1 MVANGS
7 KATGSASSSG
17 SRPAS
22 RSGSRSD
29 RPRGKSRGAN
39 PLLDRSLPVPFDRIE
54 PAHVGPAVEETLT
67 WARRRIDEVAQAQG
81 VGADGGADAG
91 GAAVLAQLDAVG
103 DEVARTWAPVSHLAN
118 VDATPELREAHAR
131 ALPEIV
137 RFGSRLFQHEGVFAR
152 LRELEGSTA
161 RERMSPLEQ
170 RHLDKTLR
178 DFRRAGAELSAADK
192 ELLEKVRVE
201 LSELGRRFEENLLEE
216 TAAFAKV
223 VADPSG
229 LAGLPASAM
238 ERAARLA
245 RDKGREGWLLALD
258 MPSVEAVLKHA
269 EDRSLR
275 EEIHAAYLDRCAAGE
290 RDNTGIVSRMLELR
304 RKLAALLGFDGF
316 PGYRLETAMAR
327 SGAKVRAFL
336 DELAD
341 ATRPFYERDAD
352 ELEAQ
357 AQRFGMGRLE
367 PWDVSFLMEKLR
379 KERFDVDDET
389 LRPWFPLDEVQAGLF
404 EIARRLFGLSV
415 EEADNAA
422 VWHPDVAYFHVR
434 DETGLRLGSFYA
446 DWFPRET
453 KRQGA
458 WMDVLVSGGPRD
470 GGFDPHVAFIGGNF
484 NPPTAKSPALL
495 SHREVQ
501 TLFHEFGHLLHH
513 VASQV
518 EIPGRAGVNVAWDWV
533 EVPSQIMENWTWR
546 REALDLFARH
556 HETGEALPA
565 ETLERLLAARRFM
578 GGWNQM
584 RQISLANLDL
594 ELHSTYD
601 GGEPV
606 MAFAARALRPFVP
619 SDRFLK
625 RHLLPSFA
633 HLFGGGYASAYY
645 SYLWSETLE
654 ADAFSR
660 FESEG
665 VLNPDAGRAF
675 LRDVLSQG
683 DRHDPEVLFN
693 RFVGRGPSPTA
704 LLRRNLG
711 RTLAKYSNPVS
722 TERDGQ

>member
-1 MVANGS
+1 MSPGS
-7 KATGSASSSG
+7 
-17 SRPAS
+17 
-22 RSGSRSD
+22 
-29 RPRGKSRGAN
+29 N
-39 PLLDRSLPVPFDRIE
+39 PLLDRSLPVPFDRVE

-67 WARRRIDEVAQAQG
+67 WARQRIDEVVQ
-81 VGADGGADAG
+81 
-91 GAAVLAQLDAVG
+91 GAAGRSGLLAELDAVG
-103 DEVARTWAPVSHLAN
+103 EEVARTWAPVSHLAN
-118 VDATPELREAHAR
+118 VDATPELREAHAQ

-137 RFGSRLFQHEGVFAR
+137 RFGSRFFQHEGVFAR
-152 LRELEGSTA
+152 LRALDGSA
-161 RERMSPLEQ
+161 DRALLSPLER

-192 ELLEKVRVE
+192 KRLEKMRVE

-223 VADPSG
+223 VAEPG
-229 LAGLPASAM
+229 ALAGLPASAM

-245 RDKGREGWLLALD
+245 GEKGREGWLLTLD
-258 MPSVEAVLKHA
+258 APSVEAVLMHA

-275 EEIHAAYLDRCAAGE
+275 KEIHAAYLDRCAGGE
-290 RDNTGIVSRMLELR
+290 RDNTRLVPRMLELR
-304 RKLAALLGFDGF
+304 REMAALLGYDGF
-316 PGYRLETAMAR
+316 PDYRLETAMAR
-327 SGAKVRAFL
+327 SGVQVRAFL
-336 DELAD
+336 DELTA
-341 ATRPFYERDAD
+341 ATRPFHERDVAQ
-352 ELEAQ
+352 LEAH
-357 AQRFGMGRLE
+357 AARFGLGALE
-367 PWDVSFLMEKLR
+367 PWDVSYLMEKLR

-404 EIARRLFGLSV
+404 EIAKRLFGLVV
-415 EEADNAA
+415 EQADDARA
-422 VWHPDVAYFHVR
+422 WHPDVAYFHVR
-434 DETGLRLGSFYA
+434 DAAGLHLGSFYA

-458 WMDVLVSGGPRD
+458 WMDVLVSGGPRK

-484 NPPTAKSPALL
+484 NPPTASSPALL
-495 SHREVQ
+495 SHREVR

-513 VASQV
+513 VASRV
-518 EIPGRAGVNVAWDWV
+518 EIPGRGGVNVAWDWV
-533 EVPSQIMENWTWR
+533 EVPSQIMENWTWN

-594 ELHSTYD
+594 ELHSTYRGD
-601 GGEPV
+601 EPV
-606 MAFAARALRPFVP
+606 MEFAARALRPFVP
-619 SDRFLK
+619 SERFVK
-625 RHLLPSFA
+625 RHLLPGFA

-660 FESEG
+660 FEAEG
-665 VLNPDAGRAF
+665 VLSPAVGRAF
-675 LRDVLSQG
+675 LDQVLSQG
-683 DRHDPEVLFN
+683 DRHDPEVLFKG
-693 RFVGRGPSPTA
+693 FVGRAPSPAA

-711 RTLAKYSNPVS
+711 RTLAKHGTQVS
-722 TERDGQ
+722 SERNGK

>member
-1 MVANGS
+1 M
-7 KATGSASSSG
+7 T
-17 SRPAS
+17 S
-22 RSGSRSD
+22 RS
-29 RPRGKSRGAN
+29 N
-39 PLLDRSLPVPFDRIE
+39 PLLDRTLPIPFDRIE
-54 PAHVGPAVEETLT
+54 PAHVGPAVEETLA
-67 WARRRIDEVAQAQG
+67 WARRRIDEVAQGAS
-81 VGADGGADAG
+81 ADGGAAGRGAGSDADG
-91 GAAVLAQLDAVG
+91 GVGESAAGASGADVLAQLDAVA

-118 VDATPELREAHAR
+118 VDATPELREAHAA

-137 RFGSRLFQHEGVFAR
+137 RFGSRFFQHEGVFAR
-152 LRELEGSTA
+152 LRALDGSPDRA
-161 RERMSPLEQ
+161 RMSPLER

-192 ELLEKVRVE
+192 EQLEKVRVE
-201 LSELGRRFEENLLEE
+201 LSELGREFDENLLEE
-216 TAAFAKV
+216 TADFAKV
-223 VADPSG
+223 VEDPRA
-229 LAGLPASAM
+229 LAGLPASAV

-245 RDKGREGWLLALD
+245 REKGREGWLLALD
-258 MPSVEAVLKHA
+258 MPSVDAVLKHA

-275 EEIHAAYLDRCAAGE
+275 REIHAAYLGRCAGGE
-290 RDNTGIVSRMLELR
+290 HDNRPLVSRMLELR
-304 RKLAALLGFDGF
+304 RELAALLGYDGF

-327 SGAKVRAFL
+327 SGATVRGFL
-336 DELAD
+336 DELTD
-341 ATRPFYERDAD
+341 ATRPFYERDAG

-357 AQRFGMGRLE
+357 AERFGLGRLE
-367 PWDVSFLMEKLR
+367 PWDVSFLVEKLR

-389 LRPWFPLDEVQAGLF
+389 LRPWFPLNEVQAGLF
-404 EIARRLFGLSV
+404 EIAKRLFGLTV
-415 EEADNAA
+415 EEADNAGA
-422 VWHPDVAYFHVR
+422 WHPDVTCFHVR

-501 TLFHEFGHLLHH
+501 TLFHEFGHLLHQ
-513 VASQV
+513 VASRV
-518 EIPGRAGVNVAWDWV
+518 EISGRGGVNVAWDWV

-584 RQISLANLDL
+584 RQLSLANLDL
-594 ELHSTYD
+594 QLHSDYD
-601 GGEPV
+601 GDEPV
-606 MAFAARALRPFVP
+606 MEFAARALRPFVP
-619 SDRFLK
+619 SDRFVK

-665 VLNPDAGRAF
+665 VLSPETGRAF
-675 LRDVLSQG
+675 LREVLSQG
-683 DRHDPEVLFN
+683 DRHDPETLFKT
-693 RFVGRGPSPTA
+693 FVGRDPSPAA

-711 RTLAKYSNPVS
+711 RTLAKYSSPVS